1 MNIRTTAMAAALIA
15 IAPLAPA
22 HAQFG
27 GGEATAVR
35 EGFQLPAGEVKILV
49 FRPSVSVGSQTTGG
63 MNEPSVEWT
72 EAAKTHLIAALR
84 RQQAARGT
92 SLVMVPELAGPQNQ
106 LVADYTALFRTVAEA
121 AFNHKMFPGNRL
133 PTKKKEFD
141 WTLGSEAAQLKALG
155 GDYGL
160 FFFTHDSYGST
171 GRKVAQILGAV
182 MGFGLMPSG
191 VHVGYA
197 GLVDLNTG
205 DLVWLNADLAMG
217 GDVRTPDGAE
227 KRVAQLLEEFPG
239 KGTSPVLAAP
249 TPMPPANPDGK
260 ATIELPGSGTVD
272 DKKDPPKTPPKKE
285 PGQ

>member
-1 MNIRTTAMAAALIA
+1 MKYRMTAMAAALIA
-15 IAPLAPA
+15 SAPLAPA
-22 HAQFG
+22 HGQFG

-49 FRPSVSVGSQTTGG
+49 FRPNVAVGAQTTGG

-72 EAAKTHLIAALR
+72 EAAKTHLIAALT

-92 SLVMVPELAGPQNQ
+92 SLVMVPELEGPQNQ
-106 LVADYTALFRTVAEA
+106 LVTDYTALFRTVAEA
-121 AFNHKMFPGNRL
+121 AFQHKMFPGNRL

-141 WTLGSEAAQLKALG
+141 WTLGRDAARLKALG

-160 FFFTHDSYGST
+160 FFYTYDSYGST

-197 GLVDLNTG
+197 GLVDLTSG

-217 GDVRTPDGAE
+217 GDVRTAEGAE
-227 KRVAQLLEEFPG
+227 KRVAQLLEEFPVKATG
-239 KGTSPVLAAP
+239 PAIAAP
-249 TPMPPANPDGK
+249 APPKPDPQGQ
-260 ATIELPGSGTVD
+260 ATIELPGTGTVED
-272 DKKDPPKTPPKKE
+272 SPKQE
-285 PGQ
+285 PNP

>member
-1 MNIRTTAMAAALIA
+1 MVAAA
-15 IAPLAPA
+15 PLVPA

-49 FRPSVSVGSQTTGG
+49 FRPNVAVGEQTTGG

-72 EAAKTHLIAALR
+72 EAAKTHLVAALQ

-92 SLVMVPELAGPQNQ
+92 SLVMVPEVEGPQNQ
-106 LVADYTALFRTVAEA
+106 LVTDYTALFRTVAEA
-121 AFNHKMFPGNRL
+121 AFQHKMFPGNRL

-141 WTLGSEAAQLKALG
+141 WTLGKEAAQLRALG

-160 FFFTHDSYGST
+160 FFYTFDSYGST
-171 GRKVAQILGAV
+171 GRKVAQILGAIA
-182 MGFGLMPSG
+182 GFGLMPSG

-197 GLVDLNTG
+197 GLVDLTTG

-217 GDVRTPDGAE
+217 GDVRTADGAE
-227 KRVAQLLEEFPG
+227 KRVAQLLEEFPV
-239 KGTSPVLAAP
+239 KGTGPVLA
-249 TPMPPANPDGK
+249 TPEPVAADPNGQ
-260 ATIELPGSGTVD
+260 ATIELPGTGTVD
-272 DKKDPPKTPPKKE
+272 DKKDEPKKE
-285 PGQ
+285 PKS